1 MVVRRDT
8 RGTVP
13 HRKIKPRGFWQP
25 GGEGFE
31 VVARYVRG
39 EIGSEEAVVALREAV
54 IAAGVDPR
62 DDQVGDHALL
72 ADLRWYER
80 SVRRALGPA
89 LARVAAPRRGG
100 PPAPDRVVVGE
111 GGRIVIPSPYR
122 EVLGI
127 REGDELRVRFDDGEL
142 RLTTPEHALRRA
154 QRAVRRYVPADR
166 SLADELVAERRL
178 EANRE

>member
-54 IAAGVDPR
+54 TAAGVDPR

-72 ADLRWYER
+72 ADLRWYGR

-142 RLTTPEHALRRA
+142 RFTTPEHALRRA

-178 EANRE
+178 EADRE